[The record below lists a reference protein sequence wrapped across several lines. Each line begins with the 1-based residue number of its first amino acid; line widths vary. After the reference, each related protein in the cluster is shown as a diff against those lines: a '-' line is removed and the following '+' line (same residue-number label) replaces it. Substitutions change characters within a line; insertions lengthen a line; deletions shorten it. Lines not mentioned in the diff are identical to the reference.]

1 MSRDNRLNAFR
12 DKEAYEHENKLY
24 TSKVLYQ
31 LNIFLFFGI
40 ISSNTWEHQKVIL
53 FRDFA
58 SL

>member
-1 MSRDNRLNAFR
+1 MSRDNRLYAFR
-12 DKEAYEHENKLY
+12 DKEAYEQENKLY

-31 LNIFLFFGI
+31 LNINIFLFFG
-40 ISSNTWEHQKVIL
+40 TWEHQKVIL